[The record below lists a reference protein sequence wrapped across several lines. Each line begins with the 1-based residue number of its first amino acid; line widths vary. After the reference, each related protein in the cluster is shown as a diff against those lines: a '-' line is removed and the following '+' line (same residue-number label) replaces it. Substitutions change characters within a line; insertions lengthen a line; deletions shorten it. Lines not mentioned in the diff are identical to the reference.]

1 MTASGVSAVS
11 GRVSSAFPTASDHN
25 FPLLKIAAEMP
36 IFLERFSNSELSAF
50 EKALSSVSLKR
61 ANDVN
66 DSNSGAGVLII
77 GTVVVVGGVV
87 VVGTAV
93 SEVALQETSKAKE
106 IKREIFLIDNDHF
119 FSAV

>member
-1 MTASGVSAVS
+1 
-11 GRVSSAFPTASDHN
+11 
-25 FPLLKIAAEMP
+25 MP

-77 GTVVVVGGVV
+77 GTVVVVG
-87 VVGTAV
+87 TAV

>member
-1 MTASGVSAVS
+1 
-11 GRVSSAFPTASDHN
+11 
-25 FPLLKIAAEMP
+25 
-36 IFLERFSNSELSAF
+36 
-50 EKALSSVSLKR
+50 
-61 ANDVN
+61 
-66 DSNSGAGVLII
+66 
-77 GTVVVVGGVV
+77 VVVVGGVVVVVV